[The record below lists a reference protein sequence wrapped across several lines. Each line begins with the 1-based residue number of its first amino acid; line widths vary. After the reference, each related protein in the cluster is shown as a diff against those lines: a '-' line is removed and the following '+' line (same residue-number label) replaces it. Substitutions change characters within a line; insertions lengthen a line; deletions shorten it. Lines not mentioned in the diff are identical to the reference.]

1 LPRKTSPTDSIRH
14 LRTGHLTDADR
25 RRIVKIR
32 EQSAYGAI
40 EVTLKAF
47 VRPAGGSRRFVPLPS
62 ATTTIEVKA
71 ALNAEQIITG
81 GPIAGKNFTAT
92 DAILELYE
100 NTYREKK

>member
-1 LPRKTSPTDSIRH
+1 LPRSTPTDSTRR

-25 RRIVKIR
+25 RRIVKMR
-32 EQSAYGAI
+32 EQSDCGAL

-47 VRPAGGSRRFVPLPS
+47 IRPAGGNRRFVPLPS
-62 ATTTIEVKA
+62 ATTTVEVKA